1 MPSHYDQPGAFD
13 PVNVRKPKKITLRDT
28 PIGDPYSD
36 LGVLSGFG
44 NLKPSARGY
53 TAPTT
58 TPGYGQLGLDPAMGS
73 FGRTLLQP
81 QPLSEDPALSRFSS
95 TLLQRPP
102 TTPVPSQGMRDVFE
116 AKERS
121 MNLPG
126 SIPQSLLD
134 MAGEKPPEPEIMA
147 AGLPSD
153 ALGAIWGGLKTG
165 GGWLKDVLT
174 SDSAVPADVPA
185 KGSDAWLG
193 ITAETLPIL
202 RQDPTRLGE
211 ALLSS
216 TGGPVDPNISPR
228 MVGQA
233 YLDQNYPITPTVTPT
248 VTPAVTPTVTPT
260 VTGPVI
266 GGSPDI
272 PGAIKGGLDV
282 IGRGVQDIPGA
293 IKGGLDV
300 IGRGVQDI
308 FGVDQP
314 LTDDVRTVT
323 GPVIGGSPESR
334 KAAGDP
340 GFQFADRIALGP
352 YGPYGAGPP
361 AVIEPPPSGIPTSP
375 NDLADEEFSGAWY
388 WLQTQGTLSPG
399 SIRTTRL
406 DTGDVDAQGNPIFAE
421 MLTPRSRALL
431 DEHNRKRA
439 EIETT
444 RAFEEGQTQFGQQFG
459 LAGRAQTEV
468 ERAAEAREA
477 LERMQLGLVEPVRNL
492 ITGEWEMAPPPSTLA
507 ERELGQRRTE
517 ATEAESFR
525 RAQLAEQVA
534 AREAQA
540 TQVQLAREQE
550 SELARLAMGVAG
562 PGYMDPDRG
571 WVSGIPSTLGQR
583 QLEEQVAAR
592 GQQFG
597 EQVTAR
603 QQEQQLARL
612 AMGLGPTGP
621 MDPTQTLAA
630 RRFEEERQ
638 LERVR
643 MGLDP
648 TATMDPTQTLAARQ
662 FAAQM
667 GIGDEGQKAIPYQQ
681 LQLQRALAGLAGE
694 GGVIPQTLAERQ
706 FVEQQR
712 LANIQAGI
720 TEGQPTTAALPFRQ
734 FEEQE
739 KQAREAEAIRRI
751 QLGIPL
757 GDLAGGLPGDFKTR
771 AELEAGLER
780 TSREQQASL
789 QRTMED
795 TIARMTRDLGE
806 REQNIQRRLAEISLG
821 LDTEGE
827 QALPYRQFTEQ
838 VRATQRGEALQ
849 QAALQGRI
857 GGDETVAGR
866 AQTEAE
872 RAAGIREALERAQL
886 LGTLDGTETL
896 EAQLARAALEGRIV
910 GGELG
915 ETVAG
920 RVQTEAERAAEVREA
935 LQRAQVFGAEDGEF
949 TLEAQLARA
958 GLTGMLDQQ
967 PTLERARLFGGA
979 GGVPTLEAEL
989 ARAGLTGMLGEDPT
1003 LARRQLAQQ
1012 GETASL
1018 NALVNVFQSAMQNP
1032 YAFSAM
1038 RTMAGGGAPF
1048 ANLLAPLGF
1057 AMPGQVGQGAGQF
1070 FPGGTPTMGQFA
1082 EADPEGLNYLQALL
1096 GFSGVSPAQLAQL
1109 SAGITPG
1116 VRALLPPGMGTFRGR
1131 GLR

>member
-282 IGRGVQDIPGA
+282 IGRGVQDI
-293 IKGGLDV
+293 
-300 IGRGVQDI
+300 

-477 LERMQLGLVEPVRNL
+477 LGRMQLGLVEPVRNL

-550 SELARLAMGVAG
+550 SELARLAMGVRGEPTYDDWGRAI
-562 PGYMDPDRG
+562 PGA
-571 WVSGIPSTLGQR
+571 IPSTLGQR
-583 QLEEQVAAR
+583 QLEEQVTAR
-592 GQQFG
+592 G
-597 EQVTAR
+597 
-603 QQEQQLARL
+603 QEQQLARL
-612 AMGLGPTGP
+612 AMGLAPTGT
-621 MDPTQTLAA
+621 MDPSQTLAS
-630 RRFEEERQ
+630 RRLQLDQELQEQQ
-638 LERVR
+638 LE
-643 MGLDP
+643 
-648 TATMDPTQTLAARQ
+648 
-662 FAAQM
+662 
-667 GIGDEGQKAIPYQQ
+667 
-681 LQLQRALAGLAGE
+681 LQRALAGLAGE
-694 GGVIPQTLAERQ
+694 PTFDEAGNVLVPGAIPQTLAQREFEER
-706 FVEQQR
+706 QR

-720 TEGQPTTAALPFRQ
+720 TAGQPTTAALPSRQ
-734 FEEQE
+734 FTEQLRQAQEE
-739 KQAREAEAIRRI
+739 EAMRRI

-757 GDLAGGLPGDFKTR
+757 GDLAGGLPQDFQTR

-780 TSREQQASL
+780 TSREQQASM
-789 QRTMED
+789 Q
-795 TIARMTRDLGE
+795 RDLERTLAEGARGLTE

-1003 LARRQLAQQ
+1003 LARRQLTQQ